1 MYRFSHNHKVL
12 ILDLATRA
20 QGVDEPAEPGVGHG
34 AEIGQRETGRGIGAV
49 LVDPVEDGVFLVRKA
64 GLNED
69 RRVAHDFAG
78 QGAGEGSK
86 DSCGESVH

>member
-20 QGVDEPAEPGVGHG
+20 QGVDESAQPWVGHG
-34 AEIGQRETGRGIGAV
+34 AQIGQRETGRGIGAV

-69 RRVAHDFAG
+69 RWVAHDFAG
-78 QGAGEGSK
+78 EGAREGRE
-86 DSCGESVH
+86 DSCGKRVH